1 MRHARRPSITDTRAL
16 GAPARPLPRALVL
29 LGGSAATVVMLTGCS
44 AAAWLIGPLFL
55 AIVIVIV
62 INPIPRWLRRHH
74 VPSWLATTLLVVLVY
89 GVIASLVVVLV
100 VSVAQLATLLSH
112 DAGQADG
119 IVARASAQ
127 LRHWGVGADQVR
139 TVANGLDLQHIVRA
153 VGSLLGSVV
162 GIGTSVVFLLSLLL
176 FLSIDAATAEVRWAG
191 LAAGRPA
198 LGDALRAFVRG
209 TRRYVLVT
217 TVFGLIV
224 AVLDT
229 VGLAAL
235 GVSLPVL
242 WGVLAFMTNYIPNVG
257 FVLGVL
263 PPAVLGVVQGGWRLG
278 LAVVLLY
285 GVLNFVVQSLIQPRF
300 VGNAVGLSTTAT
312 FVSLVLWSW
321 ILGPLGAILAI
332 PLTLLA
338 KALLV
343 DSDPRAA
350 WVTTLVGSIP
360 STSTRRRKGT
370 KKPLWPRKR

>member
-1 MRHARRPSITDTRAL
+1 MDIRGARARR
-16 GAPARPLPRALVL
+16 LPRALVL
-29 LGGSAATVVMLTGCS
+29 LGGAAATVVVLAGCS

-62 INPIPRWLRRHH
+62 INPIPQWLRRHH

-89 GVIASLVVVLV
+89 GVIASLVVVLF

-112 DAGQADG
+112 YADDD
-119 IVARASAQ
+119 IVARAAAQ
-127 LRHWGVGADQVR
+127 LRHWGVGADQAR
-139 TVANGLDLQHIVRA
+139 AVAGGLDLRHIVRY
-153 VGSLLGSVV
+153 VGSVLGSIA

-176 FLSIDAATAEVRWAG
+176 FLSIDAATADVRRAG
-191 LAAGRPA
+191 LITGRPA
-198 LGDALRAFVRG
+198 LGDALRTFVRG

-217 TVFGLIV
+217 TVFGLVV
-224 AVLDT
+224 AVLDS

-242 WGVLAFMTNYIPNVG
+242 WGVLAFMTNYIPNIG

-263 PPAVLGVVQGGWRLG
+263 PPAVLGLLQGGWRLG
-278 LAVVLLY
+278 LAVVVLY

-321 ILGPLGAILAI
+321 ILGPPGAILAV

-338 KALLV
+338 KALLI
-343 DSDPRAA
+343 DPDPRAT
-350 WVTTLVGSIP
+350 WVTALVGSIP
-360 STSTRRRKGT
+360 TTSTRTR
-370 KKPLWPRKR
+370 

>member
-1 MRHARRPSITDTRAL
+1 
-16 GAPARPLPRALVL
+16 
-29 LGGSAATVVMLTGCS
+29 CS